1 MPGDDSTGRLASCQV
16 FALDLRNEPQAIA
29 GYERWH
35 RADTIWPEVVKSIR
49 QSGIV
54 DMRIYRTGN
63 RLVMVM
69 ETGPAYDAAVKA
81 ASDRA
86 DPRVQDWERL
96 MDTFQQRLPWSA
108 EGQKWVPMDEIF
120 RLP

>member
-1 MPGDDSTGRLASCQV
+1 MGEAHLRQV
-16 FALDLRNEPQAIA
+16 FALDLRDDAQAIA
-29 GYERWH
+29 EYERWH

-49 QSGIV
+49 DAGIH

-69 ETGPAYDAAVKA
+69 EAGLGYDAAAKA
-81 ASDRA
+81 ASDA
-86 DPRVQDWERL
+86 SDPRIQAWERL
-96 MDTFQQRLPWSA
+96 MDTFQKRLPWAA